1 MECWRIKAVE
11 FLDGLRLENT
21 MENTMFTF
29 VTNIYGLL
37 FMNTNKFS

>member
-11 FLDGLRLENT
+11 FLNGLRL
-21 MENTMFTF
+21 ENTMFTF

-37 FMNTNKFS
+37 FMTTDKFS